1 MYLLSPDIKVS
12 VNTTSPTAAVCKFL
26 NFPLLT
32 LGVLDSFHLP
42 GGKMWVGTTGATAE
56 DEDSPLLT
64 AIVWRRRFVPTPKN
78 RIERSVKSF
87 ALELE

>member
-1 MYLLSPDIKVS
+1 MYLLFPDTKVS
-12 VNTTSPTAAVCKFL
+12 VNTTSPTVAVCKFL

-42 GGKMWVGTTGATAE
+42 VGKMWVGTAGATFV

-64 AIVWRRRFVPTPKN
+64 AIV
-78 RIERSVKSF
+78 
-87 ALELE
+87 